1 MKELDIS
8 IIIPVHNE
16 EDNVAILHSR
26 LTATLNSLGKSYEI
40 IFVDDG
46 STDNTYAR
54 LLKLNNTK
62 IIKFRKNFGQ
72 TAAWSAGFE
81 HALGKIIIT
90 MDGDLQ
96 NDPEDI
102 PLLLHKLEEGYD
114 VVSGWRIN
122 RHDSFAKRFFSKL
135 GNFLRR
141 VLLKD
146 DIHDAGCS
154 LKAYRREC
162 FDDFDL
168 YGEMHRFIHAILKWK
183 GFKVAEVKVRHHP
196 RIHGKTKYG
205 FVRVFKGYLDL
216 LNILFWKK
224 YSARP
229 LHLFGGLGLL
239 FGTLGFLLGV
249 GLLIARQFFGKP
261 LGQSQIPLIAVLL
274 FIVGLQLFLSGLM
287 SDILIKNYYGG
298 RQSRR
303 PYSIE
308 KVIER

>member
-16 EDNVAILHSR
+16 EDNVTTLHSR
-26 LTATLNSLGKSYEI
+26 LTTTLNSLGKSYEI

-81 HALGKIIIT
+81 HARGKIIIT

-102 PLLLHKLEEGYD
+102 PALLHKLEEGYD
-114 VVSGWRIN
+114 VVSGWRID
-122 RHDSFAKRFFSKL
+122 RHDKFTKKLFSKF
-135 GNFLRR
+135 GNFFRR
-141 VLLKD
+141 ILLKD

-162 FDDFDL
+162 FADFDL

-183 GFKVAEVKVRHHP
+183 GFKVGEVKVHHHQ
-196 RIHGKTKYG
+196 RIYGKTK
-205 FVRVFKGYLDL
+205 
-216 LNILFWKK
+216 
-224 YSARP
+224 
-229 LHLFGGLGLL
+229 
-239 FGTLGFLLGV
+239 
-249 GLLIARQFFGKP
+249 
-261 LGQSQIPLIAVLL
+261 
-274 FIVGLQLFLSGLM
+274 
-287 SDILIKNYYGG
+287 
-298 RQSRR
+298 
-303 PYSIE
+303 
-308 KVIER
+308 